1 MLADGTGGPKDDAGA
16 RALFEKAA
24 AQNHPGALLQ
34 MGAFAQEGR
43 GGPKDRDAAK
53 AYYRRAADLGDEQA
67 KAALKRLSCP
77 VAIKDKRGTLVTDLC
92 F

>member
-1 MLADGTGGPKDDAGA
+1 MNSTVKTVVFWVVIGLS
-16 RALFEKAA
+16 
-24 AQNHPGALLQ
+24 ALLLWTVIQ
-34 MGAFAQEGR
+34 QGR

-67 KAALKRLSCP
+67 KAALKKFDCP
-77 VAIKDKRGTLVTDLC
+77 MSIKDKRGNFITDLC